1 MLIWEKIISFL
12 LAGAI
17 VVALGYVLIIQK
29 KIPIES
35 APAQQTEVVAQ
46 NNASTTTEEE
56 RGSEVE
62 KPIFTSTTTSTPS
75 APVNNIPATTTAK
88 QAPPKIVVP
97 EKIEVPVLPE
107 NKLVS
112 PTSTP
117 ENATPKLPPEIAINH
132 QTVVGLLCKFDLT
145 IKDQV
150 SDKLIAQG
158 EVESKGSGV
167 IVSADGKILTNRHVV
182 KKEGGI
188 QSTIIDGSN
197 VSGNFTYSLKQCLVG
212 VVPPNTTLP
221 TPDEI
226 RAVNPLVMVTVLPYT
241 ASVEK
246 ISLSVGLSDLEK
258 QYADFAL
265 LKINGVSA
273 DGPTFGYSSV
283 PASFPYAK
291 IIPINGV
298 MPPGQQVITFG
309 FPGDIGA
316 ARNDSFSTMYL
327 SGSLGNVKEVYVG
340 DVYYASTPLVIA
352 TNMEIYRGRS
362 GSPLFWRGY
371 IVGLVASYSSNNS
384 QQNRTESFSVASDAI
399 LKSFNLP

>member
-1 MLIWEKIISFL
+1 MFSWTKIFPFL
-12 LAGAI
+12 LVAI
-17 VVALGYVLIIQK
+17 LLATLGYIAITQNNISVEAPAEQPGGEVIINNTQK
-29 KIPIES
+29 VEHIDETIPESKPES
-35 APAQQTEVVAQ
+35 ANSTSSTKNHQTE
-46 NNASTTTEEE
+46 NA
-56 RGSEVE
+56 
-62 KPIFTSTTTSTPS
+62 
-75 APVNNIPATTTAK
+75 AATTTAK

-97 EKIEVPVLPE
+97 EKIEIPVLPE
-107 NKLVS
+107 NKLAS

-117 ENATPKLPPEIAINH
+117 EDTTPKLPLEIAINP

-145 IKDQV
+145 IKDQA
-150 SDKLIAQG
+150 SGKLIAQG

-182 KKEGGI
+182 KKESGLD
-188 QSTIIDGSN
+188 STTIDGSS
-197 VSGNFTYSLKQCLVG
+197 VSGNFIYSLKQCLVG

-246 ISLSVGLSDLEK
+246 ISPSVGLSDVEK

-273 DGPTFGYSSV
+273 DGPTFGYNSV
-283 PASFPYAK
+283 PVSFPYAK

-298 MPPGQQVITFG
+298 LPPGQQVITFG

-327 SGSLGNVKEVYVG
+327 SGSLGSVKEVYVG

-371 IVGLVASYSSNNS
+371 VIGLVTAYSSNNS
-384 QQNRTESFSVASDAI
+384 QENRTESLSVASDAI